1 MNNMAK
7 TIKVEMTL
15 NEAADNTDAEMVMDR
30 LCHAVSGFSGDVN
43 AKLVRDGNMN
53 FVGDD
58 DE

>member
-1 MNNMAK
+1 MAK